1 MNLFKYKD
9 VIITHVFNR
18 LNIVVFIFSF
28 LLLFIGRYSEATI
41 SASIVIF
48 NILIAIYQEIR
59 AKQQLEK
66 LSFNNDNVYTITRT
80 DNKLTLKQDDI
91 IIDDIVEV
99 GIGLQIPIDG
109 AVTTGF
115 IQVDESFMTGESDL
129 IAKNI
134 GDNVYAGSN
143 IFSGQATLT
152 TTHSYHDSRVKS
164 LEKKG
169 KVYGIKYTPI
179 ELKINSLIS
188 IILIFIGCFIAFAS
202 LYLFLNKTSYD
213 QIIIVNSVI
222 SGLVPST
229 LLAMVTIVNSWSIA
243 KTFLNKENLLPQ
255 KLNAY
260 ESLAN
265 VDVFCF
271 DKTGTL
277 TTNNI
282 EFVGFVA
289 NKQECSDEEFSR
301 YSGIY
306 SHNITSHT
314 KSSELIK
321 TNFSYDKQYKVLD
334 DVPFNSATK
343 VSHLIYQDGDDIVEL
358 ILGAPEKLIP
368 LDSPFHSKVQLEQL
382 QGNRILVMAIKKNHG
397 LEHVM
402 GYYILKEELRKEIAN
417 VFNQLNSEGKQYKI
431 ISGDN
436 PISIMAVANSLGL
449 GIKKEEVISGYDIQH
464 MPREVLEKKV
474 DSIKIF
480 GRMTPEDKE
489 LIITILKKHHY
500 VAMVGDGVNDLLPIK
515 KANLGIVLQS
525 GASATRLASDL
536 ILLNDDYSSLL
547 SCIKYGKVNKF
558 ILNAIYGIFYTRFI
572 YLSVIYLTLVLVFR
586 NLPFSVIHTSLI
598 SLLSV
603 GLGVIMLFNVVYK
616 YQIDWKTLNKIEFII
631 PASFL
636 TVTLALGLVYNMI
649 RVGIKLRDIATSLVV
664 FLVFC
669 ALGVNLLSIIP
680 TKTDLSWNNIKHVL
694 YLFGTQVFIF
704 CLLIFL
710 INFEPSRNLWKLT
723 RLNLSEYIR
732 LFFFASFWIFGFLM
746 IYFFDNKIR
755 TVLSHA
761 HNTAKDL
768 INVTKV

>member
-1 MNLFKYKD
+1 MNLLKYKD
-9 VIITHVFNR
+9 VILSHIFNR
-18 LNIVVFIFSF
+18 LNVVVFIFSF
-28 LLLFIGRYSEATI
+28 LLFLIQRYSEATI
-41 SASIVIF
+41 SASIVVF
-48 NILIAIYQEIR
+48 NIIIAIYQEIR
-59 AKQQLEK
+59 AKKQLEK
-66 LSFNNDNVYTITRT
+66 LSFNNDNTYVVNRAGTAF
-80 DNKLTLKQDDI
+80 KLQQDDI
-91 IIDDIVEV
+91 IVEDLVEV

-109 AVTTGF
+109 IVTNGL

-129 IAKNI
+129 ISKTI
-134 GDNVYAGSN
+134 GQNVFAGSN
-143 IFSGQATLT
+143 VFSGQAIINT
-152 TTHSYHDSRVKS
+152 TYIYADSNVKS

-188 IILIFIGCFIAFAS
+188 IILIFIGCFITFAS
-202 LYLFLNKTSYD
+202 LYLLVNKTSYD

-243 KTFLNKENLLPQ
+243 KTFIKKENLLPQ

-260 ESLAN
+260 ESLSN

-282 EFVGFVA
+282 EFKGFVA
-289 NKQECSDEEFSR
+289 NELEFSNEELIR

-306 SHNITSHT
+306 SHNINSHT

-321 TNFSYDKQYKVLD
+321 KNFEFDKQFKVIEE
-334 DVPFNSATK
+334 VPFNSATK
-343 VSHLIYQDGDDIVEL
+343 VSSLVYQDEKDIVEL
-358 ILGAPEKLIP
+358 TLGAPEKLVP
-368 LDSPFHSKVQLEQL
+368 SESTFSSKILLEQL
-382 QGNRILVMAIKKNHG
+382 DGNRIIVMTVKKNKG
-397 LEHVM
+397 IQQIL

-417 VFNQLNSEGKQYKI
+417 VFHQLNEEGKQYKI

-436 PISIMAVANSLGL
+436 PVSIRAVANSLGL
-449 GIKKEEVISGYDIQH
+449 GITESEIVSGYDIQK
-464 MPREVLEKKV
+464 MPRDVLSKKV
-474 DSIKIF
+474 DKIRIF

-489 LIITILKKHHY
+489 LIITILKEKHY

-536 ILLNDDYSSLL
+536 ILLNDDYASLL
-547 SCIKYGKVNKF
+547 KCIQYGKVNKF

-572 YLSVIYLTLVLVFR
+572 YLSVIYIALVLIFR

-603 GLGVIMLFNVVYK
+603 GLGVIMLFQVVYK
-616 YQIDWKTLNKIEFII
+616 YQIGWKTLNKFEFIVPSSLLTI
-631 PASFL
+631 FL
-636 TVTLALGLVYNMI
+636 SLGIITSMI
-649 RVGIKLRDIATSLVV
+649 RDGIRLKEIATTLVV

-680 TKTDLSWNNIKHVL
+680 TKEDLNWKNIKYVF
-694 YLFGTQVFIF
+694 YLFATQLFIF
-704 CLLIFL
+704 CILLVL
-710 INFEPSRNLWKLT
+710 INVPRLGSIWKLT
-723 RLNLSEYIR
+723 RLTGDDYMR
-732 LFFFASFWIFGFLM
+732 LLLFASLWSFGFAI
-746 IYFFDNKIR
+746 IYFFDNRFRQAFYPTYQK
-755 TVLSHA
+755 
-761 HNTAKDL
+761 AKQIL
-768 INVTKV
+768 RPR

>member
-1 MNLFKYKD
+1 MNFLKYRD
-9 VIITHVFNR
+9 VIINHVFNR
-18 LNIVVFIFSF
+18 LNIVVFIFSI
-28 LLLFIGRYSEATI
+28 LLLLIGRYSEAII

-48 NILIAIYQEIR
+48 NIIIAIYQEIR
-59 AKQQLEK
+59 AKKQLEK
-66 LSFNNDNVYTITRT
+66 LSFNNDNIYQTARGLE
-80 DNKLTLKQDDI
+80 KLSLKQDDI
-91 IIDDIVEV
+91 KADDIVDV

-109 AVTTGF
+109 IVSTGF

-134 GDNVYAGSN
+134 GDCVYAGSN

-152 TTHSYHDSRVKS
+152 TTHEYFDSRVKS

-169 KVYGIKYTPI
+169 KVYGTKFTPI

-188 IILIFIGCFIAFAS
+188 VILVFIGVFIAFAS
-202 LYLFLNKTSYD
+202 LYLFLNKSSYSN
-213 QIIIVNSVI
+213 IIIVNSVI

-243 KTFLNKENLLPQ
+243 KTLINKENLLPQ

-282 EFVGFVA
+282 EFVGYES
-289 NKQECSDEEFSR
+289 NKQCVTDEEFEK

-321 TNFSYDKQYKVLD
+321 AHFSFDKTYEIID

-343 VSHLIYQDGDDIVEL
+343 ISHLVYKEGEDIIEL

-368 LDSPFHSKVQLEQL
+368 LDSPFHSKIQLEQTK
-382 QGNRILVMAIKKNHG
+382 GNRILVMAIKKNHG
-397 LEHVM
+397 LEYVM
-402 GYYILKEELRKEIAN
+402 GYYILKEELRKEIAA
-417 VFNQLNSEGKQYKI
+417 VFNQLTSEGKQYKI

-449 GIKKEEVISGYDIQH
+449 GIKKDEVVSGYDIQH
-464 MPREVLEKKV
+464 MPKEVLKKKV
-474 DSIKIF
+474 EGIKIF

-489 LIITILKKHHY
+489 LIISILKEHHY

-536 ILLNDDYSSLL
+536 ILLNDDYASLL
-547 SCIKYGKVNKF
+547 KCIHYGKVNKF

-631 PASFL
+631 PAAFL
-636 TVTLALGLVYNMI
+636 TITLALGLVYNMI
-649 RVGIKLRDIATSLVV
+649 KVGIALKDIATSLVV

-680 TKTDLSWNNIKHVL
+680 TKNDVTWENVKHVL
-694 YLFGTQVFIF
+694 YLFATQMFIF
-704 CLLIFL
+704 LLLIFL
-710 INFEPSRNLWKLT
+710 INFKPSQNLWKLT
-723 RLNLSEYIR
+723 SLSLSEYIR
-732 LFFFASFWIFGFLM
+732 LIFFASFWSIGFGL
-746 IYFFDNKIR
+746 IYFFDDRIR
-755 TVLSHA
+755 TVLSPVRNRA
-761 HNTAKDL
+761 YEL
-768 INVTKV
+768 IPNKK

>member
-1 MNLFKYKD
+1 MNFFKYKD
-9 VIITHVFNR
+9 VIINHVFNR
-18 LNIVVFIFSF
+18 LNVVVFIFSI

-48 NILIAIYQEIR
+48 NIFIAIYQEIR
-59 AKQQLEK
+59 AKKQLEK
-66 LSFNNDNVYTITRT
+66 LSFNNDNFYHITR
-80 DNKLTLKQDDI
+80 LGEVISIKQDDI
-91 IIDDIVEV
+91 IIDDLVDIA
-99 GIGLQIPIDG
+99 IGLQIPIDG
-109 AVTTGF
+109 IVTNGF

-134 GDNVYAGSN
+134 GDSVFAGSN
-143 IFSGQATLT
+143 VFSGQGSIKTIS
-152 TTHSYHDSRVKS
+152 SYSDSRVKS

-169 KVYGIKYTPI
+169 KVYGTKFTPI

-188 IILIFIGCFIAFAS
+188 VILLFIGCFITFAS
-202 LYLFLNKTSYD
+202 LYLFLNKISYD
-213 QIIIVNSVI
+213 NIIIINSVI

-243 KTFLNKENLLPQ
+243 KTFINKENLLPQ

-289 NKQECSDEEFSR
+289 NKSQCTDEEFAR

-306 SHNITSHT
+306 SHNISTHT

-321 TNFSYDKQYKVLD
+321 ANFDFETQFKVIED
-334 DVPFNSATK
+334 IPFNSASK
-343 VSHLIYQDGDDIVEL
+343 VSHLIYVDGQDTVEL
-358 ILGAPEKLIP
+358 ILGASEKLIP
-368 LDSPFHSKVQLEQL
+368 QDSPFYSKVQLEQL
-382 QGNRILVMAIKKNHG
+382 QGNRILVMAIKKNNG
-397 LEHVM
+397 LEHVL
-402 GYYILKEELRKEIAN
+402 GYYILKEELRKEILS
-417 VFNQLNSEGKQYKI
+417 VFNQLTTEGKQYKI

-464 MPREVLEKKV
+464 MPREVLQKKI

-489 LIITILKKHHY
+489 LIITILKEKHY
-500 VAMVGDGVNDLLPIK
+500 VAMIGDGVNDLLPIK

-547 SCIKYGKVNKF
+547 KCIHYGKVNKF

-631 PASFL
+631 PAAIL
-636 TVTLALGLVYNMI
+636 TITLALGLVYNMI
-649 RVGIKLRDIATSLVV
+649 RVGIRLRDISTSLVV

-680 TKTDLSWNNIKHVL
+680 TKNDLNWTNVKHVL
-694 YLFGTQVFIF
+694 YLLTTQVFIF
-704 CLLIFL
+704 LLLIVI
-710 INFEPSRNLWKLT
+710 INVPQLAIVWKLT
-723 RLNLSEYIR
+723 KLSLSEYVR
-732 LFFFASFWIFGFLM
+732 LFYFASFWSFGFML
-746 IYFFDNKIR
+746 IYFFDNKVR
-755 TVLSHA
+755 YVLSHA
-761 HNTAKDL
+761 HNKAKDM
-768 INVTKV
+768 INIPKV

>member
-1 MNLFKYKD
+1 MNFLKYRD
-9 VIITHVFNR
+9 VIINHVFNR
-18 LNIVVFIFSF
+18 LNIVVFIFSL
-28 LLLFIGRYSEATI
+28 LLLFIGRYSEAII

-48 NILIAIYQEIR
+48 NIIIAIYQEIR
-59 AKQQLEK
+59 AKKQLEK
-66 LSFNNDNVYTITRT
+66 LSFNNDNIYSTIRGVE
-80 DNKLTLKQDDI
+80 KLSLKQDEI
-91 IIDDIVEV
+91 KIDDVV
-99 GIGLQIPIDG
+99 DVAIGLQIPIDG
-109 AVTTGF
+109 TVTTGF

-134 GDNVYAGSN
+134 GDSVFAGSN
-143 IFSGQATLT
+143 VFSGQATLT
-152 TTHSYHDSRVKS
+152 TNHEYYDSKVKS

-169 KVYGIKYTPI
+169 KVYGAKFTPI
-179 ELKINSLIS
+179 ELRINSLIS
-188 IILIFIGCFIAFAS
+188 VILVFIGLFISFAS
-202 LYLFLNKTSYD
+202 LYLFLNKSSYSN
-213 QIIIVNSVI
+213 IIIVNSVI

-243 KTFLNKENLLPQ
+243 KTLINKENLLPQ

-282 EFVGFVA
+282 EFVGYEA
-289 NKQECSDEEFSR
+289 NKQCVTNDEFER

-321 TNFSYDKQYKVLD
+321 SNFSYDKSYEVID

-343 VSHLIYQDGDDIVEL
+343 ISHLVYKDGEEIIEL

-368 LDSPFHSKVQLEQL
+368 LDSPFHSKIQLEQTR
-382 QGNRILVMAIKKNHG
+382 GNRILVMSIKKNHG
-397 LEHVM
+397 LEYVM
-402 GYYILKEELRKEIAN
+402 GYYILREELRHEIAS
-417 VFNQLNSEGKQYKI
+417 VFHQLTSEGKQYKI

-449 GIKKEEVISGYDIQH
+449 GIKKDEVVSGYDIQN
-464 MPREVLEKKV
+464 MPRKVLKKKV
-474 DSIKIF
+474 ETIKIF

-489 LIITILKKHHY
+489 LIISILKEHHY
-500 VAMVGDGVNDLLPIK
+500 VAMIGDGVNDLLPIK

-547 SCIKYGKVNKF
+547 KCIHYGKVNRF

-572 YLSVIYLTLVLVFR
+572 YLSVIYLTLILVFR

-603 GLGVIMLFNVVYK
+603 GLGVIMLFNIVYK

-631 PASFL
+631 PAAFL
-636 TVTLALGLVYNMI
+636 TITLALGLVYNMI
-649 RVGIKLRDIATSLVV
+649 RVGIALKDVATSLVV

-680 TKTDLSWNNIKHVL
+680 TKKDVNWINIKHVF

-704 CLLIFL
+704 MLLLVL
-710 INFEPSRNLWKLT
+710 INFPLTQNIWKLT

-732 LFFFASFWIFGFLM
+732 LFFFASFWTIGFGL
-746 IYFFDNKIR
+746 IYFFDDRIR
-755 TVLSHA
+755 TVLTPVRNKA
-761 HNTAKDL
+761 YEL
-768 INVTKV
+768 IPTKK